1 MDVFRELI
9 NYNLIDYFHRHQN
22 VHKSEKDH
30 VILQEVISIYAK
42 SILRVTKRT
51 WLLSVNIF
59 VVRIP
64 DAFLRSSSLN

>member
-9 NYNLIDYFHRHQN
+9 NYNLIDYFQN

-42 SILRVTKRT
+42 SILRV
-51 WLLSVNIF
+51 S
-59 VVRIP
+59 
-64 DAFLRSSSLN
+64 

>member
-22 VHKSEKDH
+22 AHKSEKDY

-42 SILRVTKRT
+42 GILRV
-51 WLLSVNIF
+51 S
-59 VVRIP
+59 
-64 DAFLRSSSLN
+64 

>member
-42 SILRVTKRT
+42 SILRV
-51 WLLSVNIF
+51 S
-59 VVRIP
+59 
-64 DAFLRSSSLN
+64 